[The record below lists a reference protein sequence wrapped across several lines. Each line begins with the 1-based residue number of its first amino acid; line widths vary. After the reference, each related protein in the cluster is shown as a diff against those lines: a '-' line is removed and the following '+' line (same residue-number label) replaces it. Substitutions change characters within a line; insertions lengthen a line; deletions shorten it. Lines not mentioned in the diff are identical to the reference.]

1 MDNNK
6 VNEKKHIN
14 LEVKEKDNI
23 ELFNNSSF
31 CEDCSGII
39 GKDIFKKEQ
48 KTEIMGN
55 KIKTTVLEQKISE
68 KVKDTKISPF
78 IQSEEIKK
86 VKKSLNISVIE
97 ENMPKKEYLI
107 LRKFPK
113 YDLNEYDKIKKQA
126 GKNLLNISN
135 FLLQKQLQLNF
146 HEINKHKK
154 VGPLL
159 PLTTLIESSYK
170 YKQELKNEMQ
180 KKYLRIK
187 NYICNYRTI
196 YGDGNCYYRAVMFRY
211 IELLILN
218 KKSDYIK
225 LLILDINRCYESLLV
240 KPFLIYNNQRIN
252 SEIIIQVMIIIYE
265 LVENNNI
272 LEAHQAFY
280 KAILCSKD
288 FDFLLIFYLRFI
300 LYEYIK
306 NNENKLYMENFP
318 VLIGNLLP
326 SIYEKDGI
334 FDFNSFY
341 FNYLL
346 KMFIPAEKIIIYLTP
361 FVLGIDLEMILFDDD
376 EDDVVKRFQY
386 YNDNN
391 TDDKNNDKNL
401 LDINQKIFL
410 INRKNHYE
418 IIFNYFDN
426 KNYNDIYKYYRNDIK
441 PYFINEDNIL
451 SNIYLKI
458 KSNNSTKNIKKI
470 EIMNNNNNI
479 DNKNINENN
488 KDLICTLCSGKI
500 NMQNKTIKNL
510 CQSCL
515 SKEIF
520 LQIKN
525 YYKDYLKE
533 SIHKINQASIKDL
546 NNLFFNKITVTIFE
560 NNLNI
565 KQIIEEMEYNGQNK
579 HFINKLMTQLKESI
593 CLYCHNDISNQNSHF
608 KLPCGCNFCSLQHLE
623 NFFKKLVKYNLTY
636 NYKCIC
642 AFEYNPFQTFELC
655 NILNNNKIYKSN
667 EAYFKHLA
675 YIFKDLCCKCG
686 QNDNKL
692 IPISIDESHTNFHY
706 CCENCAK
713 IKNMHINNILDCIIC
728 NKKHIYIYNN

>member
-1 MDNNK
+1 MDNNED
-6 VNEKKHIN
+6 NEKKYIN
-14 LEVKEKDNI
+14 IEKKEKDNN
-23 ELFNNSSF
+23 ELINNSSF

-48 KTEIMGN
+48 KTEVVEN
-55 KIKTTVLEQKISE
+55 NIKTTVLDQKISE

-78 IQSEEIKK
+78 IQSEEIKELEN
-86 VKKSLNISVIE
+86 SLNMSVTDDNIQ
-97 ENMPKKEYLI
+97 KKEYLI
-107 LRKFPK
+107 LKKFPE
-113 YDLNEYDKIKKQA
+113 YNLNEYDKVKKQV
-126 GKNLLNISN
+126 GNNLLNISN
-135 FLLQKQLQLNF
+135 FLLNKKLKLNF
-146 HEINKHKK
+146 HEINKNKK
-154 VGPLL
+154 IGPLL

-180 KKYLRIK
+180 KKYMRLK

-211 IELLILN
+211 IELLIVN
-218 KKSDYIK
+218 KKSNYIK
-225 LLILDINRCYESLLV
+225 LLILDMNRCYSNLLV

-252 SEIIIQVMIIIYE
+252 SEIIIQIMIIIYE

-326 SIYEKDGI
+326 SIYEKDGV

-361 FVLGIDLEMILFDDD
+361 FVLGLDLEMVLFNDD
-376 EDDVVKRFQY
+376 EDDVVKHFQY
-386 YNDNN
+386 YYDENN
-391 TDDKNNDKNL
+391 SNEKNNDKNL

-441 PYFINEDNIL
+441 PYFISEDNLL

-458 KSNNSTKNIKKI
+458 KSIDSSKNIKKI
-470 EIMNNNNNI
+470 DNNNNI
-479 DNKNINENN
+479 GNKDINEIK
-488 KDLICTLCSGKI
+488 KDLICIICSVKI
-500 NMQNKTIKNL
+500 NMENKTIKNI

-520 LQIKN
+520 LQTKN
-525 YYKDYLKE
+525 YYKEYLKK
-533 SIHKINQASIKDL
+533 ITPKINQASIKDL
-546 NNLFFNKITVTIFE
+546 NNLFLNKISVTIFE
-560 NNLNI
+560 NTLNI
-565 KQIIEEMEYNGQNK
+565 KQIIEEMEYNNQNK
-579 HFINKLMTQLKESI
+579 HYINKLMMQLKEGI
-593 CLYCHNDISNQNSHF
+593 CLYCHNDINNKNINF
-608 KLPCGCNFCSLQHLE
+608 KLPCGCTFCSLVHLE

-636 NYKCIC
+636 NYKCLC
-642 AFEYNPFQTFELC
+642 AFEYKPFQTFELC
-655 NILNNNKIYKSN
+655 NILYSNKIYESN
-667 EAYFKHLA
+667 VTYFKHLA
-675 YIFKDLCCKCG
+675 YIFKDLCCECG
-686 QNDNKL
+686 LSNNKL
-692 IPISIDESHTNFHY
+692 ISISIDKSNSNFHNL
-706 CCENCAK
+706 CENCAK
-713 IKNMHINNILDCIIC
+713 IKNTHINNILDCIIC
-728 NKKHIYIYNN
+728 NKKHIYVYNN